1 MKMQMIVVSGFSSRG
16 ITWLPDCPHADGS
29 MEFTVPMA
37 PGVPVGARADVHH
50 RAKRRSE

>member
-16 ITWLPDCPHADGS
+16 ITSLPDCPHADGS
-29 MEFTVPMA
+29 MEFRVPMA